1 MIKKLIWDKIILF
14 IMKAKY
20 LIIYLLLFIF
30 YKVSYPQETNNNS
43 ITNDNVYGR
52 SPANTEVSITGYKDI
67 KLGSTKEETINA
79 ILNDNTMILPKKY
92 LQNNVDI
99 SAEDTESFISL
110 VPNKFYR
117 SGYFVFK
124 DDSLYSITINFQPNQ
139 FDFLE
144 MLNKLNA
151 KYGKGNFLDANT
163 ISWQNSDIKMIL
175 ERPSIIKYI
184 SIEHITTTSDT
195 RIRTAK
201 ENNAQNNVR
210 QSILEGL

>member
-67 KLGSTKEETINA
+67 KLGATKEETINA

-163 ISWQNSDIKMIL
+163 ISWQNADIKMIL

>member
-1 MIKKLIWDKIILF
+1 
-14 IMKAKY
+14 MKAKY
-20 LIIYLLLFIF
+20 LIIYLLLFVF

-67 KLGSTKEETINA
+67 KLGATKEETINA

-163 ISWQNSDIKMIL
+163 ISWQNADIKMIL

>member
-1 MIKKLIWDKIILF
+1 
-14 IMKAKY
+14 MKAKY

-67 KLGSTKEETINA
+67 KLGATKEETINA

-163 ISWQNSDIKMIL
+163 ISWQNADIKMIL